1 MPTTTVST
9 KQKRTKTALKDIVLS
24 VRIDPE
30 TVGMLDELAREMDRS
45 RSAVAARAIREYA
58 EQEYATLCA
67 IREGE
72 KNFVEGKWV
81 SMDEVRAWMQDRIAG
96 RKREPRYGQ

>member
-1 MPTTTVST
+1 MPTTTVA
-9 KQKRTKTALKDIVLS
+9 KKGKGKPAPKDIVLS
-24 VRIDPE
+24 IRMDAE
-30 TVGMLDELAREMDRS
+30 TVGMLDELAEEMDRS

-58 EQEYATLCA
+58 EQEYAALCA

-72 KNFVEGKWV
+72 KDHAEGRSV
-81 SMDEVRAWMQDRIAG
+81 STEEARAWLKDWVAG

>member
-1 MPTTTVST
+1 MQTTTDAT
-9 KQKRTKTALKDIVLS
+9 KRRGAKAAPKDIVLS

-67 IREGE
+67 VREGE
-72 KNFVEGKWV
+72 KDIAERKWV
-81 SMDEVRAWMQDRIAG
+81 STGEARAWMKDRIG
-96 RKREPRYGQ
+96 GKKREPRYGQ